1 MKPQKLF
8 ISLVLVVLMEL
19 LVPATGRIYGDTT
32 PFQPVIQMEDAYE
45 YGADIDQYPI
55 ARVQIAGCTLTPDD
69 YDGNVYTVERDGT
82 EIGEVR
88 VYYSKEKDMAQLQ
101 KALAEAL
108 SDPEGF
114 EDPDEGGGKG
124 RSYAGLSDRQRDQPL
139 QPALRRLLFQV
150 Y

>member
-88 VYYSKEKDMAQLQ
+88 VYYSKEKDMAQVLPELQ
-101 KALAEAL
+101 FLGWPT
-108 SDPEGF
+108 D
-114 EDPDEGGGKG
+114 
-124 RSYAGLSDRQRDQPL
+124 GLRKDKPILDNQKEEQI
-139 QPALRRLLFQV
+139 RRRCRKTV